1 MFAVFASASG
11 AAVTPQAQLAAYGE
25 AFRCCA
31 NVAASPSEPAGWSEL
46 GQLLYGKGR
55 LAGARL
61 ALNRAVQLAP
71 SVADTRITLANVL
84 RAEGSF
90 DAARE
95 NLREA
100 EALQKGQALKTLARD
115 QFQAL
120 QYAPPPRELAA
131 APPYRELAPDMEAW
145 VTRICSPDECEWLI
159 STAEAKATADGGWGN
174 PPPRYA
180 PVGTVADN
188 VRAPHMLVADSPEL
202 LDWLNEK
209 MRSTI
214 WPLLVDQ
221 FGLHESDGELWLYD
235 AFLLR
240 FDGQPGQ
247 QGLGMHVD
255 DDGRG
260 ISFNLQLSE
269 LSAFEGGGT
278 VFADLGGDGL
288 VKAGPGE
295 LLSHYSG
302 LPHASGPTTGGRRH
316 ILVGFIRS
324 TALLEREPP
333 PPPLIEEVRARR
345 AARQLGL
352 QVGAGLVGGCLAV
365 GAASGVFDP
374 ATLATTVGAA
384 GAVGAAGV
392 AGAWLRN
399 EEWGAPLDEATAVE
413 VRPAA
418 GKGDGLFA
426 KVPIDEGTFL
436 FAYEGEELDEEA
448 FFRRYP
454 KADGRY
460 IACLTD
466 DLYIDG
472 ADAAKSN
479 VARWMN
485 HASAAKANVAW
496 RKQTIGPRKA
506 MRFYATRA
514 ISPGEE
520 LCFDYDASGSYWEA
534 LGETPLD

>member
-209 MRSTI
+209 MRSI
-214 WPLLVDQ
+214 LVD
-221 FGLHESDGELWLYD
+221 WL
-235 AFLLR
+235 
-240 FDGQPGQ
+240 
-247 QGLGMHVD
+247 
-255 DDGRG
+255 
-260 ISFNLQLSE
+260 
-269 LSAFEGGGT
+269 
-278 VFADLGGDGL
+278 
-288 VKAGPGE
+288 
-295 LLSHYSG
+295 
-302 LPHASGPTTGGRRH
+302 
-316 ILVGFIRS
+316 
-324 TALLEREPP
+324 
-333 PPPLIEEVRARR
+333 
-345 AARQLGL
+345 
-352 QVGAGLVGGCLAV
+352 
-365 GAASGVFDP
+365 
-374 ATLATTVGAA
+374 
-384 GAVGAAGV
+384 
-392 AGAWLRN
+392 
-399 EEWGAPLDEATAVE
+399 VE
-413 VRPAA
+413 VRN
-418 GKGDGLFA
+418 K
-426 KVPIDEGTFL
+426 TS
-436 FAYEGEELDEEA
+436 
-448 FFRRYP
+448 FFPR
-454 KADGRY
+454 GQ
-460 IACLTD
+460 
-466 DLYIDG
+466 
-472 ADAAKSN
+472 
-479 VARWMN
+479 W
-485 HASAAKANVAW
+485 AS
-496 RKQTIGPRKA
+496 
-506 MRFYATRA
+506 RA
-514 ISPGEE
+514 
-520 LCFDYDASGSYWEA
+520 
-534 LGETPLD
+534 